1 MVLLTV
7 DKAVAWDCLVV
18 TKLSCLV
25 DPITALINYVFT
37 ITKAI
42 IYNL

>member
-7 DKAVAWDCLVV
+7 DKAAAWDCLVV
-18 TKLSCLV
+18 TKL
-25 DPITALINYVFT
+25 ALINYIFT